1 METLTVHEVG
11 KKSAMV
17 RSLRELERR
26 EEKEGRGFARRGG
39 VQMAIFPKEEGP
51 SSMGVRVGIKS
62 RQGAGKG
69 EKAHYANGQSERGT
83 MPWPNENGG
92 ANGPRR

>member
-26 EEKEGRGFARRGG
+26 EEKEGRGFTQWGG
-39 VQMAIFPKEEGP
+39 VQTVVSPKRRKRRGSGMWTRARIE
-51 SSMGVRVGIKS
+51 S
-62 RQGAGKG
+62 RQGTEKR
-69 EKAHYANGQSERGT
+69 EKAHCAS
-83 MPWPNENGG
+83 
-92 ANGPRR
+92 AA